1 MRPLKWKCTNE
12 CRLLTSG
19 EMDAVL
25 GTKLLFQKNMELALT
40 TCYSTANQSPQKITY
55 TGSFKRA
62 IAGCCWQSCYSTAHK
77 MNVPGPL
84 VITQSTVSLVKHMY
98 VSTYQ
103 LMGAKG
109 CGGYTHAM
117 LPRISVG
124 YMAQYNLAYE
134 NSSSNNNC

>member
-1 MRPLKWKCTNE
+1 
-12 CRLLTSG
+12 
-19 EMDAVL
+19 
-25 GTKLLFQKNMELALT
+25 
-40 TCYSTANQSPQKITY
+40 
-55 TGSFKRA
+55 
-62 IAGCCWQSCYSTAHK
+62 
-77 MNVPGPL
+77 MNVPGPM
-84 VITQSTVSLVKHMY
+84 VITQSTVSLVNHMY

-134 NSSSNNNC
+134 NSSSKVRDTIEEVNVNGFLMNNITFMPTIPQCVEIYQLCWL